1 MDKIDEDLSQT
12 QNVINKPVEPVTV
25 NNNTDYEIFDIKDP
39 LVWLYLDGNESQEL
53 MNADFVEF
61 FTI

>member
-1 MDKIDEDLSQT
+1 MDKIDDDLSQT
-12 QNVINKPVEPVTV
+12 QTVINKPVEPVTV

-39 LVWLYLDGNESQEL
+39 VIRLYLNDNESQGL
-53 MNADFVEF
+53 MNADFLEF

>member
-39 LVWLYLDGNESQEL
+39 IVWLYLDGNESQEL